1 MISLKNITIGKKLI
15 VMGVATTMVAT
26 LMLTGIA
33 LWQSHQVENIAE
45 TETMQLASDQQ
56 RSIGTGIIAMLAS
69 QQEVLEEKVASD
81 LNVAQDVLS
90 QAGAVHSSEE
100 TIEWQVVNPITQAR
114 TVAHLPKMMVGDI
127 WLGQNI
133 DISKS
138 SPVVDR
144 VRALV
149 GGTCTI
155 FQRMNEQ
162 GDMLRVAT
170 NVETR
175 DKKRA
180 IGTYISA
187 KNANGEFNPVL
198 QEVLA
203 GKRYKGRAFVVN
215 KWYVTAYEP
224 IHDTAGN
231 VIGMLYAGIPE
242 ESAASLRREILNTK
256 VGKTGYVYVLNPK
269 GEYIISHKGERDGEN
284 IWESKD
290 TSGNLFIQDIV
301 KRGMTLKP
309 GEFSEV
315 KYPWQNPGDARPRQ
329 KTVAISYFA
338 PWQWIICAGTWD
350 EEIFQGVHVIQT
362 ANSRSRMI
370 MLSVLAASLVGVALL
385 WFILAR
391 GIVRPIKDCVGFTE
405 VLAQGDF
412 SRDVPLVLRKR
423 GDEMGDLAR
432 AYHTM
437 VNNIR
442 EMLKSM
448 IESTQTLTTSST
460 DLAAVSRQLSSA
472 AQDTTDKSS
481 AVATASNEM
490 NTNFQSVS
498 AAMEQ
503 STSNVNMIASSTE
516 EMTATVNEIAES
528 AEKARVIAETAVKQS
543 QATSVKMT
551 DLGESAKKIGRV
563 TETITEISEQTNLLA
578 LNATI
583 EAARADEAGKGFAV
597 VANEIKELARQ
608 TAAATVDIKNQ
619 ISEMQTTTSI
629 TVADIGKISTV
640 IVEINNVINGIATA
654 VEEQSA
660 ASGEIANNI
669 SQASLG
675 IAEVN
680 ENIAH
685 STMIVADITRDITGI
700 NQQSNQVGEGSGQ
713 VQLSAQS
720 LADLA
725 VQLETLVKKFKV

>member
-1 MISLKNITIGKKLI
+1 MISLKNITIGKQLI
-15 VMGVATTMVAT
+15 ITGVVTTMVASM
-26 LMLTGIA
+26 MLTGIA
-33 LWQSHQVENIAE
+33 LWQNHQVENIAE
-45 TETMQLASDQQ
+45 TETMQLASAQQ
-56 RSIGTGIIAMLAS
+56 KSIGAGIVAMLVS
-69 QQEVLEEKVASD
+69 QQEVLEEKVVSD
-81 LNVAQDVLS
+81 LKVAQDVLR
-90 QAGAVHSSEE
+90 QTGAVQLSEQS
-100 TIEWQVVNPITQAR
+100 IEWQVVNLATQAR
-114 TVAHLPKMMVGDI
+114 TTERLPKMMVGEV
-127 WLGQNI
+127 WLGQNAEM
-133 DISKS
+133 SKP

-144 VRALV
+144 VRELV
-149 GGTCTI
+149 GGTSTI

-170 NVETR
+170 NVETK
-175 DKKRA
+175 DNKRA
-180 IGTYISA
+180 IGTYLTA
-187 KNANGEFNPVL
+187 KNADGNSNPVL

-203 GKRYKGRAFVVN
+203 GKSYKGRAFVVN

-224 IHDTAGN
+224 IRDTAGK
-231 VIGMLYAGIPE
+231 VIGMLYAGVPE

-269 GEYIISHKGERDGEN
+269 GQYIISRKGERDDEN
-284 IWESKD
+284 IWDSKD
-290 TSGNLFIQDIV
+290 AAGNLFIQDIV
-301 KRGMTLKP
+301 KRAMALKP
-309 GEFSEV
+309 GEFAEV
-315 KYPWQNPGDARPRQ
+315 KYPWQNPGDPQPLQ

-370 MLSVLAASLVGVALL
+370 MLSLLATSLVGVALL
-385 WFILAR
+385 WLILAR

-405 VLAQGDF
+405 LLAQGDF
-412 SRDVPLVLRKR
+412 SRDVPMVLRQR

-448 IESTQTLTTSST
+448 MESTQTLTSSST
-460 DLAAVSRQLSSA
+460 DLAAVSKQLSSA
-472 AQDTTDKSS
+472 AKDTTDKSS
-481 AVATASNEM
+481 AVATASREM

-528 AEKARVIAETAVKQS
+528 AEKARMIAETAVRQS
-543 QATSVKMT
+543 QLTTVKMT
-551 DLGESAKKIGRV
+551 DLGASAKKIGHV
-563 TETITEISEQTNLLA
+563 TETITKISEQTNLLA

-583 EAARADEAGKGFAV
+583 EAARAGEAGKGFAV

-608 TAAATVDIKNQ
+608 TAAATVDIKDQ
-619 ISEMQTTTSI
+619 ISEMQNTTSI
-629 TVADIGKISTV
+629 TVADIEKISAV

-660 ASGEIANNI
+660 ATSEIANNI

-680 ENIAH
+680 ENVAQ
-685 STMIVADITRDITGI
+685 STIIVADITRDITGI
-700 NQQSNQVGEGSGQ
+700 NQQSNQVGEGSNH

-725 VQLETLVKKFKV
+725 FKLETLVKKFKV